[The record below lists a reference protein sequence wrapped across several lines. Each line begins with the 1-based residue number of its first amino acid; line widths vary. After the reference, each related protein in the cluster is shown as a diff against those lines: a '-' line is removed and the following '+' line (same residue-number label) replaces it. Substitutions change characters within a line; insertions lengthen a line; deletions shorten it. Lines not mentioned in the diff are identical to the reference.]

1 MMSTT
6 DFSRR
11 DAVKTAEPQAASE
24 SAKTGIAALWRPA
37 LVQAFVK
44 LDPRQLKRSPVMLVV
59 ELTAILTTVLCVIP
73 NPQVP
78 TSVCVQIALW
88 LWFTVLFANFAEALA
103 EGRGKARAD
112 SLKAGSEGL
121 KARIRDENGSLRTIN
136 ASELRKGDVVRVDAG
151 EMIPGDGEVIEYTLK
166 MKQFSQD
173 GLLSTL
179 QANGEVTTAHIDE
192 LARQIAGFHL
202 SSPQV
207 GTESELGSPDSVMA
221 PVVQNFE
228 QIRPLISEKSDLA
241 QLEALQAWA
250 ESSFAR
256 LKPLLAQRKAD
267 GFIHECHGDIHLGNA
282 TVIDG
287 KVVLFDCIEFNEPF
301 RKTDVYAD
309 IGFLAM
315 DLEDRGLKSL
325 SRRLISQYLEV
336 TGDYAGLELLNFYK
350 AYRAMVRAK
359 VALFSQPSDADGVQR
374 AATLRQYRN
383 YANLAESYSAIPSP
397 FLTITHGVSAVGKS
411 HVAMRLV
418 ESLGAIR
425 LRSDI
430 ERKRLF
436 AGRDEEMYGA
446 QANDA
451 TYAHLHELAGIT
463 LRAGFSVVIDAT
475 YLKHGQRDAA
485 AKVAENTGV
494 PFMILDCEAPQAV
507 IAGWLAQRQA
517 QNNDPSDATL
527 EVIEAQQANRELLS
541 AEETLRSKKVATHI
555 SSELDSLIDNLRQ
568 RLPGL

>member
-1 MMSTT
+1 MSQ
-6 DFSRR
+6 SL
-11 DAVKTAEPQAASE
+11 
-24 SAKTGIAALWRPA
+24 IAALQNPA
-37 LVQAFVK
+37 LFPHPVEHFQVIETHISWVLLTGHYAYKIKKPMNFGF
-44 LDPRQLKRSPVMLVV
+44 LDF
-59 ELTAILTTVLCVIP
+59 TTL
-73 NPQVP
+73 
-78 TSVCVQIALW
+78 ALREH
-88 LWFTVLFANFAEALA
+88 FCRE
-103 EGRGKARAD
+103 
-112 SLKAGSEGL
+112 
-121 KARIRDENGSLRTIN
+121 
-136 ASELRKGDVVRVDAG
+136 ELRLNQRTTDDLYLEVLPITGSPDAPQLG
-151 EMIPGDGEVIEYTLK
+151 GDGDVIEYALK
-166 MKQFSQD
+166 MRQFSQD

-179 QANGEVTTAHIDE
+179 QANGELTTAHVDE
-192 LARQIAGFHL
+192 LALQIAEFHL
-202 SSPQV
+202 DSPRV
-207 GTESELGSPDSVMA
+207 TSESELGSPDSVMA
-221 PVVQNFE
+221 PVIQNFE
-228 QIRPLISEKSDLA
+228 QIRPLISEKSDLDR
-241 QLEALQAWA
+241 LDALQAWA

-256 LKPLLAQRKAD
+256 LKPLLTQRKAD
-267 GFIHECHGDIHLGNA
+267 GFIRECHGDIHLGNA

-325 SRRLISQYLEV
+325 SRRLVSQYLEV
-336 TGDYAGLELLNFYK
+336 TGDYEGLELLNFYK

-359 VALFSQPSDADGVQR
+359 VALFSQAPDADGLQR

-397 FLTITHGVSAVGKS
+397 FLAITHGVSAVGKS

-418 ESLGAIR
+418 ESLGAVR

-436 AGRDEEMYGA
+436 ASQGTEQSLGAVRLRSDIERKRLFASQGTELYGE
-446 QANDA
+446 QASIT
-451 TYAHLHELAGIT
+451 TYARLHELAEKT

-475 YLKHGQRDAA
+475 YLKHEQRDAA
-485 AKVAENTGV
+485 AKVAEITGV
-494 PFMILDCEAPQAV
+494 PFLIIDCEAPQAV

-527 EVIEAQQANRELLS
+527 EVIKAQQASREPLG
-541 AEETLRSKKVATHI
+541 ADEILRSKKIATHV
-555 SSELDSLIDNLRQ
+555 SSDLDSLIDNLRQ